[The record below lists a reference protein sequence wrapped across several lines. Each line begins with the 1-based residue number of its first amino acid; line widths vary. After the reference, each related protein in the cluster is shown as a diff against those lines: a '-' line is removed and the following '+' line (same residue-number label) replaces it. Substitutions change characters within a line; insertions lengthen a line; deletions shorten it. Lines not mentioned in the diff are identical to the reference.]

1 MNRKIYDACEYVKN
15 LRFLSK
21 TAMELVEFTP
31 GKDIYKFR
39 GIKVKKLTGDPVVV
53 VNSFDK
59 EKNSLHPQNYR
70 DWKTRKQGC

>member
-31 GKDIYKFR
+31 GKDIYKFVR
-39 GIKVKKLTGDPVVV
+39 IGFNGMVISRTTNVYFHNFSRLFSQP
-53 VNSFDK
+53 F
-59 EKNSLHPQNYR
+59 YIM
-70 DWKTRKQGC
+70 KTK